1 MNAGRRSREKRSDQ
15 VAGTLRLR
23 RWALEVLTWSAGR
36 TVPSWNDTSLEL
48 FLESERCAI
57 QLKSRLVETGL
68 RASAPHEVRNRIAQ
82 RSSEETARVRSARE
96 HLAVV
101 GEIASEHGWHVAAL
115 KGSVVA
121 VAEDHAIDLV
131 DVDLLADPEEA
142 RQLAAELDRKG
153 YRPVGHSSPRHLTAR
168 IKNDSIPI
176 EIHTTLSRAGAP
188 LPGELWDRL
197 EPLETVPGI
206 CRLGWRDHLWHLL
219 EHMVIDHPE
228 RRGFIRELML
238 IGQAIAECGENDLTA
253 VNRRIDGCSHRRAL
267 REVFEAAD
275 HLRKGRC
282 DNVPLESVAAA
293 FYSVRVV
300 LQPVLLP
307 LFLEGYVYKWAFGWL
322 MGRAARRSLWDEI
335 WFTSLDRSTNP
346 PVAWLERWARPVAR
360 PFRLSL
366 RLARAL
372 IAAAIAF
379 PVAVMARRITRHATA
394 TVSAHDT
401 GHGPQPES
409 SVYLD

>member
-1 MNAGRRSREKRSDQ
+1 MTVAAGKSAFAT
-15 VAGTLRLR
+15 VAGILTLR
-23 RWALEVLTWSAGR
+23 RWALEVLGGRRSVPVAG
-36 TVPSWNDTSLEL
+36 WNDISLRL
-48 FLESERCAI
+48 FLESERCATH
-57 QLKSRLVETGL
+57 LARCLDSPEG
-68 RASAPHEVRNRIAQ
+68 RASVPGEVRDRIAQ
-82 RSSEETARVRSARE
+82 RSNEENGRIRSARE

-176 EIHTTLSRAGAP
+176 EIHTTLSSAGAP

-197 EPLETVPGI
+197 APLEAVPGI

-228 RRGFIRELML
+228 RCGLIRELML
-238 IGQAIAECGENDLTA
+238 IGQAIAECGEADLTA
-253 VNRRIDGCSHRRAL
+253 VNSRIDGCSHRGAL

-275 HLRKGRC
+275 HLRNGRC

-300 LQPVLLP
+300 LRPVSLP
-307 LFLEGYVYKWAFGWL
+307 LFLEAYVYKWAFGWL
-322 MGRAARRSLWDEI
+322 MGRAARRSLWNEI
-335 WFTSLDRSTNP
+335 WFISLDRSTNP
-346 PVAWLERWARPVAR
+346 SVAWLEHWARPVAR
-360 PFRLSL
+360 PIRLSL

-372 IAAAIAF
+372 IAAAIAR
-379 PVAVMARRITRHATA
+379 PISLVAGGVAR
-394 TVSAHDT
+394 SALSQVGYDK
-401 GHGPQPES
+401 Q
-409 SVYLD
+409 